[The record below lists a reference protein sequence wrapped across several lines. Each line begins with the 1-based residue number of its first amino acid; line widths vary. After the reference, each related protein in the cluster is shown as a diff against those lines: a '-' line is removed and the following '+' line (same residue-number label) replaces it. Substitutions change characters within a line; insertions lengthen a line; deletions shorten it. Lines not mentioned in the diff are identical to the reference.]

1 MFLTGQS
8 NNQILARHIAAGSL
22 TDQLGTLTGNLV
34 LDAAS
39 GHNYI
44 ELHSAA
50 ANTKKWRFY
59 NGQSWNPDALL
70 IYDVDGDSTAL
81 TIEAGKLGVSRGAN
95 SLSHTLD
102 VGGNVA
108 ISGTEIITSGRN
120 LTNIGTISSGA
131 ISSTGT
137 LSAIRDVSRSTFTG
151 TGVGELHVSG
161 GADASSSDV
170 SSITFSTNNTSN
182 AGAIIGSQ
190 LTNVGTS
197 LFFGTSNS
205 YAAGVTNTGLILD
218 HLGRAGIST
227 TTNYAGSALA
237 YQLTVDSA
245 GASGSVFEAHRTA
258 NSRVEMYQNSTG
270 GFYIDAL
277 GTTPFLQLRTGG
289 SNRLLIDNAGRH
301 YIGKGASDLA
311 TSGIELNP
319 GGYLQVTES
328 QSPSLYLSR
337 ITDDGNIINFYKT
350 ANLMGQ
356 IGTYGGAFYIG
367 GGTGSNGGGLMF
379 NGTDIEPTTG
389 STGRTDGAIDLGSSS
404 YRFQHLRFSGGLYG
418 GSEVQLTRLGLG
430 NVEAGSSVGHT
441 ASENEGIFWHNSKA
455 SYGIWRTSGAWSGS
469 NYSQLKLDWD
479 TGIIIDGGTDYG
491 KSGVKIEGPVSSTN
505 GGMVLQTK
513 EAYGNTATS
522 ISSSASAVICSTTI
536 TVLANSKLAVWAH
549 SGQIQ
554 NTSLSTNANMLI
566 QLVDS
571 SSNVTNISDHNGNH
585 YWWDQTHNIDR
596 QFITGQG
603 ISAALAA
610 GTYTVR
616 ILGGAYGA
624 TVTMNF
630 QNQGSH
636 MIIQEISEAL

>member
-1 MFLTGQS
+1 
-8 NNQILARHIAAGSL
+8 NQILARHIAAGSL

-289 SNRLLIDNAGRH
+289 SDRLLID
-301 YIGKGASDLA
+301 
-311 TSGIELNP
+311 
-319 GGYLQVTES
+319 
-328 QSPSLYLSR
+328 
-337 ITDDGNIINFYKT
+337 
-350 ANLMGQ
+350 
-356 IGTYGGAFYIG
+356 
-367 GGTGSNGGGLMF
+367 
-379 NGTDIEPTTG
+379 
-389 STGRTDGAIDLGSSS
+389 
-404 YRFQHLRFSGGLYG
+404 
-418 GSEVQLTRLGLG
+418 
-430 NVEAGSSVGHT
+430 
-441 ASENEGIFWHNSKA
+441 
-455 SYGIWRTSGAWSGS
+455 
-469 NYSQLKLDWD
+469 
-479 TGIIIDGGTDYG
+479 
-491 KSGVKIEGPVSSTN
+491 
-505 GGMVLQTK
+505 
-513 EAYGNTATS
+513 
-522 ISSSASAVICSTTI
+522 
-536 TVLANSKLAVWAH
+536 
-549 SGQIQ
+549 
-554 NTSLSTNANMLI
+554 
-566 QLVDS
+566 
-571 SSNVTNISDHNGNH
+571 
-585 YWWDQTHNIDR
+585 
-596 QFITGQG
+596 
-603 ISAALAA
+603 
-610 GTYTVR
+610 
-616 ILGGAYGA
+616 
-624 TVTMNF
+624 
-630 QNQGSH
+630 
-636 MIIQEISEAL
+636 